1 MAASK
6 ITKTNLNIGAI
17 SETLKCSQSDM
28 TQISSRNTF
37 DLGRLC
43 THSNINKW
51 AKYKPIHHS
60 GLQILS
66 ESARTDRQGD
76 GEYYGVKIR
85 MDSGDMASLHNVTFA
100 YNKPKGGASSPY
112 RLSDFINE
120 AGTAG
125 YNHLA
130 QPSVYGSVS
139 WQPKDKQLYLDG
151 GASSDDIQ
159 VTFGTNID
167 DSLSIDFASLLNLKD
182 DDGNDGN
189 VTSLYPI
196 VMVDDYAIALKV
208 KNGFGGYDALPLSY
222 VGLRVAGFHRDLP
235 TSSSG
240 GTSSSESGSGSL
252 PSDFPTITPN
262 GTKAVTMSVGLIK
275 QIVNTNLGYN
285 LNNWTKVDGVMLS
298 GFAVGVPSLNDDGL
312 CGMAVTL
319 VAKNYNKALSVSVT
333 ANDTYFTV
341 TCDIKYKD
349 DVPVRDF
356 IVSDN
361 KQYTISVDMR
371 QGDNNIT
378 HSKVVTAFVTSSS
391 VTILSEFYFSDF
403 GIAGSVTGSYTL
415 NISVIGTYSGVD
427 EQVGTG
433 YYSHHK

>member
-6 ITKTNLNIGAI
+6 ITKSNLNIGGI

-43 THSNINKW
+43 THANINKW

-130 QPSVYGSVS
+130 KPSVYGSVS

-151 GASSDDIQ
+151 GESSDDIQ
-159 VTFGTNID
+159 VTFGTNTD
-167 DSLSIDFASLLNLKD
+167 DSLSIDFASLLDASGSIKLS
-182 DDGNDGN
+182 
-189 VTSLYPI
+189 SLYPI

-208 KNGFGGYDALPLSY
+208 KNDLGGYAAMPLGSG
-222 VGLRVAGFHRDLP
+222 GLRVAGFHRDRP
-235 TSSSG
+235 TSGSG
-240 GTSSSESGSGSL
+240 GTSSSESGSDSL
-252 PSDFPTITPN
+252 PSEFPTNTSN
-262 GTKAVTMSVGLIK
+262 GKKAVTMSVGLIK

-285 LNNWTKVDGVMLS
+285 LNNWTKVGGVMLS
-298 GFAVGVPSLNDDGL
+298 GYSIGVPSLNDDGL

-319 VAKNYNKALSVSVT
+319 VAKNYNKALKVAV
-333 ANDTYFTV
+333 AAKDTYFTV
-341 TCDIKYKD
+341 TCEIKYKD
-349 DVPVRDF
+349 VPVSDF

-361 KQYTISVDMR
+361 KQYTISVDMTYGGGGMTTYS
-371 QGDNNIT
+371 Q
-378 HSKVVTAFVTSSS
+378 VATAFVTSSS
-391 VTILSEFYFSDF
+391 FTILSEFHFSSF
-403 GIAGSVTGSYTL
+403 GIQGSVTGAYTL
-415 NISVIGTYSGVD
+415 NISVFGTYSDVS

-433 YYSHHK
+433 HFSAS

>member
-28 TQISSRNTF
+28 SQISSRNTF

-43 THSNINKW
+43 THTNINKW

-85 MDSGDMASLHNVTFA
+85 MDSMGMSSLHNVTFA
-100 YNKPKGGASSPY
+100 YNRPKGGASSPY

-130 QPSVYGSVS
+130 KPSVYGSVS
-139 WQPKDKQLYLDG
+139 WQPQYKQLYLDG

-159 VTFGTNID
+159 VTFGTNTD
-167 DSLSIDFASLLNLKD
+167 DTLSIDFASLLDASGSIKLS
-182 DDGNDGN
+182 
-189 VTSLYPI
+189 SLYPI

-208 KNGFGGYDALPLSY
+208 KNDLGGYAAMPLGSG
-222 VGLRVAGFHRDLP
+222 GLRVAGFHRDRP
-235 TSSSG
+235 TSGSG

-252 PSDFPTITPN
+252 PSEFPTNTSN
-262 GTKAVTMSVGLIK
+262 GKKAVTMSVGLIK
-275 QIVNTNLGYN
+275 EIVNTNLGYN
-285 LNNWTKVDGVMLS
+285 LNNWTMVDGVVLRDFS
-298 GFAVGVPSLNDDGL
+298 VGVPSLNDDGL

-319 VAKNYNKALSVSVT
+319 VAKNYNKALKVEVKLASDKGFSVQC
-333 ANDTYFTV
+333 F
-341 TCDIKYKD
+341 IKYT
-349 DVPVRDF
+349 DVSIGDF
-356 IVSDN
+356 ILSDDN
-361 KQYTISVDMR
+361 KYTISVTMTYGGVDMPTYS
-371 QGDNNIT
+371 QEAIAQVA
-378 HSKVVTAFVTSSS
+378 SSFFLTSPFDFSS
-391 VTILSEFYFSDF
+391 FDI
-403 GIAGSVTGSYTL
+403 IGSVTGAYTL
-415 NISVIGTYSGVD
+415 NISVFGIYSGVK

-433 YYSHHK
+433 HYSHS

>member
-6 ITKTNLNIGAI
+6 ITKSNLNIGAI

-28 TQISSRNTF
+28 SQISSRNTF

-43 THSNINKW
+43 THANINKW

-85 MDSGDMASLHNVTFA
+85 MDSMGMSSLHNVTFA
-100 YNKPKGGASSPY
+100 YNRPKGGASSPY

-130 QPSVYGSVS
+130 KPSVYGSVA
-139 WQPKDKQLYLDG
+139 WQPQDKQLYLDG

-159 VTFGTNID
+159 VTFGTNTD
-167 DSLSIDFASLLNLKD
+167 DTLSIDFASLLDASGSIKLS
-182 DDGNDGN
+182 
-189 VTSLYPI
+189 SLYPI

-208 KNGFGGYDALPLSY
+208 KNDLGGYAAMPLGSG
-222 VGLRVAGFHRDLP
+222 GLRVAGFHRDLP
-235 TSSSG
+235 TSGSG

-252 PSDFPTITPN
+252 PSEFPTNTSN
-262 GTKAVTMSVGLIK
+262 GKKAVTMSVGLIK
-275 QIVNTNLGYN
+275 EIVNTNLGYN
-285 LNNWTKVDGVMLS
+285 LNKWTYIKDVMLS
-298 GFAVGVPSLNDDGL
+298 DFSVGVPSLNDDGL

-319 VAKNYNKALSVSVT
+319 VAKNYNKALKVEVKLASDKGFSVQC
-333 ANDTYFTV
+333 F
-341 TCDIKYKD
+341 IKYT
-349 DVPVRDF
+349 DVPISDF
-356 IVSDN
+356 VLSDDN
-361 KQYTISVDMR
+361 KYTISVTMR
-371 QGDNNIT
+371 QGDNETTYSQEAIAQVA
-378 HSKVVTAFVTSSS
+378 SSFFLTSPFDFSS
-391 VTILSEFYFSDF
+391 FDI
-403 GIAGSVTGSYTL
+403 IGSVTGAYTL
-415 NISVIGTYSGVD
+415 NISVIGTYSGVS

-433 YYSHHK
+433 HYSHS

>member
-28 TQISSRNTF
+28 SQISSRNTF

-76 GEYYGVKIR
+76 GEYYGVMIR
-85 MDSGDMASLHNVTFA
+85 MNSGGMASLHNVTFA
-100 YNKPKGGASSPY
+100 YNRPKGGASSPY

-120 AGTAG
+120 NGTAG

-130 QPSVYGSVS
+130 MPSVYGSVS

-151 GASSDDIQ
+151 GESSDDIQ

-167 DSLSIDFASLLNLKD
+167 DSLSIDFASLLDASGSIKLS
-182 DDGNDGN
+182 
-189 VTSLYPI
+189 SLYPI

-208 KNGFGGYDALPLSY
+208 KNDLGGYAALPLGSG
-222 VGLRVAGFHRDLP
+222 GLRVAGFHRDRP
-235 TSSSG
+235 TSGSG

-252 PSDFPTITPN
+252 PSEFPTNTSN
-262 GTKAVTMSVGLIK
+262 GKKAVTMSVGLIK
-275 QIVNTNLGYN
+275 EIVNTNLGYN
-285 LNNWTKVDGVMLS
+285 LNQWTYVKDVMLS
-298 GFAVGVPSLNDDGL
+298 GFSVGVPSLNDDGL

-319 VAKNYNKALSVSVT
+319 VAKNYNKALKAVVELASDTGFSVS
-333 ANDTYFTV
+333 
-341 TCDIKYKD
+341 CSIKYT
-349 DVPVRDF
+349 DVSISDF
-356 IVSDN
+356 VLSDN
-361 KQYTISVDMR
+361 NEYTISVTMR
-371 QGDNNIT
+371 QGDNDST
-378 HSKVVTAFVTSSS
+378 YSQVATAQVASSFFL
-391 VTILSEFYFSDF
+391 IKEFNFSSF
-403 GIAGSVTGSYTL
+403 GIMGSVTGAYTL
-415 NISVIGTYSGVD
+415 NISVFGTYSGVK

-433 YYSHHK
+433 HFSAS

>member
-6 ITKTNLNIGAI
+6 ITKSNLNIGAI

-43 THSNINKW
+43 THTNINRW

-85 MDSGDMASLHNVTFA
+85 MDSMAMSSLHNVTFA
-100 YNKPKGGASSPY
+100 YNRPKGGASSPY

-130 QPSVYGSVS
+130 KPSVYGSVS
-139 WQPKDKQLYLDG
+139 WQPQDKQLYLDG

-167 DSLSIDFASLLNLKD
+167 DSLSIDFASLLNLEDGKD
-182 DDGNDGN
+182 

-208 KNGFGGYDALPLSY
+208 KNDLGGYAAMPLGSG
-222 VGLRVAGFHRDLP
+222 GLRVAGFHRDRP
-235 TSSSG
+235 TSGSG

-252 PSDFPTITPN
+252 PSEFPTNTSN
-262 GTKAVTMSVGLIK
+262 GKKAVTMSVGLIK
-275 QIVNTNLGYN
+275 EIVNTNLGYN
-285 LNNWTKVDGVMLS
+285 LNKWTYVKDVMLS
-298 GFAVGVPSLNDDGL
+298 GFSIGVPSLNDDGL

-319 VAKNYNKALSVSVT
+319 VAKNYNKALKAVVELASDTGFSVS
-333 ANDTYFTV
+333 
-341 TCDIKYKD
+341 CSIKYT
-349 DVPVRDF
+349 DVSISDF
-356 IVSDN
+356 VLSDN
-361 KQYTISVDMR
+361 NEYTISVTMT
-371 QGDNNIT
+371 QGDNNST
-378 HSKVVTAFVTSSS
+378 YSQVATAQVASSFFL
-391 VTILSEFYFSDF
+391 IKEFNFRSF
-403 GIAGSVTGSYTL
+403 GIMGSVTGSYTL
-415 NISVIGTYSGVD
+415 NISVFGTYSGVE

-433 YYSHHK
+433 HFSAS

>member
-6 ITKTNLNIGAI
+6 ITKSNLNIGAI

-28 TQISSRNTF
+28 AQISSRNTF

-85 MDSGDMASLHNVTFA
+85 MDSMGMSSLHNVTFA
-100 YNKPKGGASSPY
+100 YNRPKGGASSPY

-130 QPSVYGSVS
+130 KPSVYGSVA
-139 WQPKDKQLYLDG
+139 WQPQDKQLYLDG
-151 GASSDDIQ
+151 GESSDDIQ
-159 VTFGTNID
+159 VTFGTNTD
-167 DSLSIDFASLLNLKD
+167 DTLSIDFASLLDASGSIKLS
-182 DDGNDGN
+182 
-189 VTSLYPI
+189 SLYPI
-196 VMVDDYAIALKV
+196 VMVDDYAIALKA
-208 KNGFGGYDALPLSY
+208 KNDLGGYAALPLGRG
-222 VGLRVAGFHRDLP
+222 GLRVAGFHRDRP
-235 TSSSG
+235 TSGSG

-252 PSDFPTITPN
+252 PSDFPTNTSN
-262 GTKAVTMSVGLIK
+262 GKKAVKMSVGLIK
-275 QIVNTNLGYN
+275 EIVNTNLGYN
-285 LNNWTKVDGVMLS
+285 LNKWTYVKDVMLS

-319 VAKNYNKALSVSVT
+319 VAKNYNKALKAVVELASDTGFSVS
-333 ANDTYFTV
+333 
-341 TCDIKYKD
+341 CSIKYT
-349 DVPVRDF
+349 DVSISDF
-356 IVSDN
+356 VLSDDN
-361 KQYTISVDMR
+361 KYTISVTMT
-371 QGDNNIT
+371 QGDNNST
-378 HSKVVTAFVTSSS
+378 YSQVATAQVASSFFLIS
-391 VTILSEFYFSDF
+391 QFYFRDF
-403 GIAGSVTGSYTL
+403 GIFGSVTGAYTL
-415 NISVIGTYSGVD
+415 NISVIGTYSGVS

-433 YYSHHK
+433 HFSAS

>member
-6 ITKTNLNIGAI
+6 ITKSNLNIGAI

-85 MDSGDMASLHNVTFA
+85 MDSMGMSSLHNVTFA
-100 YNKPKGGASSPY
+100 YNRPKGGASSPY

-130 QPSVYGSVS
+130 KPSVYGSVS
-139 WQPKDKQLYLDG
+139 WQPQYKQLYLDG

-159 VTFGTNID
+159 VTFGTNVG
-167 DSLSIDFASLLNLKD
+167 DSLSIDFASLLDASGSIKLS
-182 DDGNDGN
+182 
-189 VTSLYPI
+189 SLYPI

-208 KNGFGGYDALPLSY
+208 KNDLGGYAAMPLGSG
-222 VGLRVAGFHRDLP
+222 GLRVAGFHRDRP
-235 TSSSG
+235 TSGSG

-252 PSDFPTITPN
+252 PSEFPTNTSN
-262 GTKAVTMSVGLIK
+262 GKKAVTMSVGLIK
-275 QIVNTNLGYN
+275 EIVNTNLGYN
-285 LNNWTKVDGVMLS
+285 LNKWTYIKDVMLS
-298 GFAVGVPSLNDDGL
+298 GFSIGVPSLNDDGL

-319 VAKNYNKALSVSVT
+319 VAKNYNKALKAAVGLASDKGFSVSCT
-333 ANDTYFTV
+333 
-341 TCDIKYKD
+341 IKYT
-349 DVPVRDF
+349 DVPISDF
-356 IVSDN
+356 VLSDDN
-361 KQYTISVDMR
+361 KYTISVTMR
-371 QGDNNIT
+371 QGDNET
-378 HSKVVTAFVTSSS
+378 TYSQVATAQVTSSS
-391 VTILSEFYFSDF
+391 FFLIREFNFSSF
-403 GIAGSVTGSYTL
+403 GIQGSVTGSYTL
-415 NISVIGTYSGVD
+415 NISVIGTYSGVS

-433 YYSHHK
+433 HYSHS

>member
-1 MAASK
+1 MAASN
-6 ITKTNLNIGAI
+6 ITKSNLNIGAI

-43 THSNINKW
+43 THTNINKW

-85 MDSGDMASLHNVTFA
+85 MDSMAMSSLHNVTFA
-100 YNKPKGGASSPY
+100 YNRPKGGASSPY

-130 QPSVYGSVS
+130 KPSVYGSVS

-159 VTFGTNID
+159 VTFGTNTD
-167 DSLSIDFASLLNLKD
+167 DSLSIDFASILDASGSIKLS
-182 DDGNDGN
+182 
-189 VTSLYPI
+189 SLYPI

-208 KNGFGGYDALPLSY
+208 KNDLGGYAALPLGSG
-222 VGLRVAGFHRDLP
+222 GLRVAGFHRDRP
-235 TSSSG
+235 TSGSG

-252 PSDFPTITPN
+252 PSEFPTNTSN
-262 GTKAVTMSVGLIK
+262 GKKAVTMSVGLIK
-275 QIVNTNLGYN
+275 EIANTNLGYN
-285 LNNWTKVDGVMLS
+285 LNKWTYVKDVMLS

-319 VAKNYNKALSVSVT
+319 VAKNYNKALNVAVT
-333 ANDTYFTV
+333 ANDTRFTV
-341 TCDIKYKD
+341 TCSIKYKD
-349 DVPVRDF
+349 DVPVSDF
-356 IVSDN
+356 VVSDN
-361 KQYTISVDMR
+361 KQYTISVVMTD
-371 QGDNNIT
+371 GSNNST
-378 HSKVVTAFVTSSS
+378 YSQVATAFVTSSS
-391 VTILSEFYFSDF
+391 FTILSEFKFESF
-403 GIAGSVTGSYTL
+403 GIMGSVTGSYTL
-415 NISVIGTYSGVD
+415 NISVFGTYSGVT

-433 YYSHHK
+433 HFSAS

>member
-28 TQISSRNTF
+28 SQISSRNTF

-43 THSNINKW
+43 THTNINKW

-100 YNKPKGGASSPY
+100 YNRPKGGASSPY

-130 QPSVYGSVS
+130 KPSVYGSVA
-139 WQPKDKQLYLDG
+139 WQPQDKQLYLDG
-151 GASSDDIQ
+151 GESSDDIQ
-159 VTFGTNID
+159 VTFGTNTD
-167 DSLSIDFASLLNLKD
+167 DTLSIDFASLLDASGSIKLS
-182 DDGNDGN
+182 
-189 VTSLYPI
+189 SLYPI

-208 KNGFGGYDALPLSY
+208 KNDLGGYAAMPLGSG
-222 VGLRVAGFHRDLP
+222 GLRVAGFHRDRP
-235 TSSSG
+235 TSESG

-252 PSDFPTITPN
+252 PSDFPTNTSA

-275 QIVNTNLGYN
+275 EIVNTNLGYN
-285 LNNWTKVDGVMLS
+285 LNNWTKVGGVMLS
-298 GFAVGVPSLNDDGL
+298 GFSIGVPSLNDDGL

-319 VAKNYNKALSVSVT
+319 VAKNYNKALKAVVELASDTGFSVS
-333 ANDTYFTV
+333 
-341 TCDIKYKD
+341 CSIKYT
-349 DVPVRDF
+349 DVSISDF
-356 IVSDN
+356 VLSDDN
-361 KQYTISVDMR
+361 KYTISVTMR
-371 QGDNNIT
+371 QGGNDST
-378 HSKVVTAFVTSSS
+378 YSQVATAQVASSFFL
-391 VTILSEFYFSDF
+391 IKEFNFSSF
-403 GIAGSVTGSYTL
+403 GIQGSVTGSYTL
-415 NISVIGTYSGVD
+415 NISVFGTYSGVK

-433 YYSHHK
+433 HFSAS

>member
-43 THSNINKW
+43 THTNINKW

-85 MDSGDMASLHNVTFA
+85 MDSMGMSSLHNVTFA
-100 YNKPKGGASSPY
+100 YNRPKGGASSPY

-120 AGTAG
+120 NGTAG

-130 QPSVYGSVS
+130 KPSVYGSVA
-139 WQPKDKQLYLDG
+139 WQPQDKQLYLDG

-159 VTFGTNID
+159 VTFGTNS
-167 DSLSIDFASLLNLKD
+167 DSLSIDFASLLDASGSIK
-182 DDGNDGN
+182 
-189 VTSLYPI
+189 VSSLYPI

-208 KNGFGGYDALPLSY
+208 KNDLGGYAALPLGNG
-222 VGLRVAGFHRDLP
+222 GLRVAGFHRDRP
-235 TSSSG
+235 TSGSG
-240 GTSSSESGSGSL
+240 GTSSSESGSGSM
-252 PSDFPTITPN
+252 PSEFPTNTSN
-262 GTKAVTMSVGLIK
+262 GKKAVTMSVGLIK
-275 QIVNTNLGYN
+275 EIVNTNLGYN
-285 LNNWTKVDGVMLS
+285 LNKWTYVKDVMLS
-298 GFAVGVPSLNDDGL
+298 GFSIGVPSLNDDGL

-319 VAKNYNKALSVSVT
+319 VAKNYNKALKVAV
-333 ANDTYFTV
+333 AAKDTYFTV
-341 TCDIKYKD
+341 TCEIKYKD
-349 DVPVRDF
+349 VPVSDF

-361 KQYTISVDMR
+361 KQYTISVDMTYGGGGMTTYS
-371 QGDNNIT
+371 Q
-378 HSKVVTAFVTSSS
+378 VATAFVTSSS
-391 VTILSEFYFSDF
+391 FTILSEFHFSSF
-403 GIAGSVTGSYTL
+403 GIQGSVTGAYTL
-415 NISVIGTYSGVD
+415 NISVFGTYSGVE

-433 YYSHHK
+433 HYSAS

>member
-28 TQISSRNTF
+28 SQISSRSTF

-43 THSNINKW
+43 THANINKW
-51 AKYKPIHHS
+51 ARYKPIHHS
-60 GLQILS
+60 GLRILS

-100 YNKPKGGASSPY
+100 YNRPKGGASSPY

-120 AGTAG
+120 NGTAG

-130 QPSVYGSVS
+130 KPSVYGSVS

-167 DSLSIDFASLLNLKD
+167 DSLSIDFASLLDASGSIK
-182 DDGNDGN
+182 
-189 VTSLYPI
+189 VSSLYPI

-208 KNGFGGYDALPLSY
+208 KNNFGGYAALPLGSG
-222 VGLRVAGFHRDLP
+222 GLRVAGFHRDLP

-252 PSDFPTITPN
+252 PSDFPTDTSA
-262 GTKAVTMSVGLIK
+262 GKKAVTMSVGLIK
-275 QIVNTNLGYN
+275 EIVNTNLGYN
-285 LNNWTKVDGVMLS
+285 LNKWTKVGGVMLS
-298 GFAVGVPSLNDDGL
+298 GYSIGVPSLNDDGL

-319 VAKNYNKALSVSVT
+319 VTKNYNKALKVAVELAS
-333 ANDTYFTV
+333 DKDFRV
-341 TCDIKYKD
+341 TCSIKYSD
-349 DVPVRDF
+349 DVSINDF
-356 IVSDN
+356 VLSDDN
-361 KQYTISVDMR
+361 KYTISVTMR
-371 QGDNNIT
+371 QGGVDMPTYSREAI
-378 HSKVVTAFVTSSS
+378 AQVTSSS
-391 VTILSEFYFSDF
+391 LFLISQFNFKDF
-403 GIAGSVTGSYTL
+403 GILGSVTGSYTL
-415 NISVIGTYSGVD
+415 NISVFGTYSGVS

-433 YYSHHK
+433 HYSHS

>member
-28 TQISSRNTF
+28 SQISSRNTF

-43 THSNINKW
+43 THTNINKW

-60 GLQILS
+60 GLKILS

-85 MDSGDMASLHNVTFA
+85 TDSMSSLHNVTFA
-100 YNKPKGGASSPY
+100 YNRPKGGASSPY

-120 AGTAG
+120 NGTAG

-130 QPSVYGSVS
+130 KPSVYGSVS

-159 VTFGTNID
+159 VTFGTNTD
-167 DSLSIDFASLLNLKD
+167 DSLSIDFASLLDASGSIKIS
-182 DDGNDGN
+182 
-189 VTSLYPI
+189 SLYPI
-196 VMVDDYAIALKV
+196 VMVDDYAIALKA
-208 KNGFGGYDALPLSY
+208 KNDLGGYAALPLGSG
-222 VGLRVAGFHRDLP
+222 GLRVAGFHRDRP
-235 TSSSG
+235 TSGSG

-252 PSDFPTITPN
+252 PSEFPTNTSN
-262 GTKAVTMSVGLIK
+262 GKKAVTMSVGLIK
-275 QIVNTNLGYN
+275 EIVNTNLGYN
-285 LNNWTKVDGVMLS
+285 LNKWTYVKDVMLS

-319 VAKNYNKALSVSVT
+319 VAKNYNKALKVAVVLASDKGFSVS
-333 ANDTYFTV
+333 
-341 TCDIKYKD
+341 CSIKYD
-349 DVPVRDF
+349 GDVSISDF
-356 IVSDN
+356 VVSDN
-361 KQYTISVDMR
+361 NEYTISVTMR
-371 QGDNNIT
+371 QGDNNIE
-378 HSKVVTAFVTSSS
+378 HSKVATAQVASSFFLIS
-391 VTILSEFYFSDF
+391 QFEFRDF
-403 GIAGSVTGSYTL
+403 GIQGSVTGSYSL
-415 NISVIGTYSGVD
+415 NVSVFGTYSDVS

-433 YYSHHK
+433 HYSHS

>member
-6 ITKTNLNIGAI
+6 ITKSNLNIGAI

-28 TQISSRNTF
+28 SQISSRNTF

-85 MDSGDMASLHNVTFA
+85 MDSMDMGSLHNVTFA
-100 YNKPKGGASSPY
+100 YNRPKGGASSPY

-130 QPSVYGSVS
+130 KPSVYGSVA
-139 WQPKDKQLYLDG
+139 WQPQDKQLYLDG
-151 GASSDDIQ
+151 DASSDDIQ
-159 VTFGTNID
+159 VTFGTNVG

-182 DDGNDGN
+182 GDG
-189 VTSLYPI
+189 VKSLYPI
-196 VMVDDYAIALKV
+196 VMVGKYAIALKV
-208 KNGFGGYDALPLSY
+208 KNDLGGYAALPLGSG
-222 VGLRVAGFHRDLP
+222 GLRVAGFHRDLP
-235 TSSSG
+235 TSGSG

-252 PSDFPTITPN
+252 PSEFPTNTSN
-262 GTKAVTMSVGLIK
+262 GKKAVTMSVGLIK
-275 QIVNTNLGYN
+275 EIVNTNLGYN
-285 LNNWTKVDGVMLS
+285 LNKWTYIKDVMLS
-298 GFAVGVPSLNDDGL
+298 GFSIGVPSLNDDGL

-319 VAKNYNKALSVSVT
+319 VAKNYNKALKVEVKLASDKGFSVS
-333 ANDTYFTV
+333 
-341 TCDIKYKD
+341 CSIKYT
-349 DVPVRDF
+349 DVPISDF
-356 IVSDN
+356 VLSDDN
-361 KQYTISVDMR
+361 KYTISVTMR
-371 QGDNNIT
+371 QGDNET
-378 HSKVVTAFVTSSS
+378 TYSQVATAQVTSSS
-391 VTILSEFYFSDF
+391 FFLIREFNFSSF
-403 GIAGSVTGSYTL
+403 GIQGSVTGSYTL
-415 NISVIGTYSGVD
+415 NISVIGTYSGVS

-433 YYSHHK
+433 HYSHS

>member
-43 THSNINKW
+43 THANINKW

-85 MDSGDMASLHNVTFA
+85 MDSDMSSLHNVTFA
-100 YNKPKGGASSPY
+100 YNRPKGGASSPY

-120 AGTAG
+120 NGTAG

-130 QPSVYGSVS
+130 KPSVYGSVS

-159 VTFGTNID
+159 VTFGTNVD
-167 DSLSIDFASLLNLKD
+167 DSLSIDFASLLDASGSTKL
-182 DDGNDGN
+182 G
-189 VTSLYPI
+189 SLYPI

-208 KNGFGGYDALPLSY
+208 KNDLGGYAALPLGSG
-222 VGLRVAGFHRDLP
+222 GLRVAGFHRDRP
-235 TSSSG
+235 TSGSG

-252 PSDFPTITPN
+252 PSEFPTNTSN
-262 GTKAVTMSVGLIK
+262 GKKAVTMSVGLIK
-275 QIVNTNLGYN
+275 DIVNTNLGYN
-285 LNNWTKVDGVMLS
+285 LNNWTKVGGVMLS
-298 GFAVGVPSLNDDGL
+298 GFSIGVPSLNDDGL

-319 VAKNYNKALSVSVT
+319 VAKNYNKALKAVVELASDKGFSVRCS
-333 ANDTYFTV
+333 
-341 TCDIKYKD
+341 IKYTDVSISDFVLSD
-349 DVPVRDF
+349 D
-356 IVSDN
+356 
-361 KQYTISVDMR
+361 KKYTISVTMTH
-371 QGDNNIT
+371 GDNNT
-378 HSKVVTAFVTSSS
+378 AYSKLATAQVAPSFFL
-391 VTILSEFYFSDF
+391 ISEFKFSEF
-403 GIAGSVTGSYTL
+403 GIIGSVTGAYTL
-415 NISVIGTYSGVD
+415 NISVFGTYSGVS

-433 YYSHHK
+433 YFSAS

>member
-6 ITKTNLNIGAI
+6 ITKANLNIGAI

-28 TQISSRNTF
+28 AQISSRNTF

-43 THSNINKW
+43 THANINKW
-51 AKYKPIHHS
+51 SKYKPIHHS

-76 GEYYGVKIR
+76 GEYYGVMIR
-85 MDSGDMASLHNVTFA
+85 MNSGAMSSLHNVTFA
-100 YNKPKGGASSPY
+100 YNRPKGGASSPY

-130 QPSVYGSVS
+130 KPSVYGSVS
-139 WQPKDKQLYLDG
+139 WQPQDKQLYLDG

-167 DSLSIDFASLLNLKD
+167 DSLSIDFASLLDASGSIK
-182 DDGNDGN
+182 
-189 VTSLYPI
+189 VSSLYPI

-208 KNGFGGYDALPLSY
+208 KNDLGGYAALPLGNG
-222 VGLRVAGFHRDLP
+222 GLRVAGFHRDRP
-235 TSSSG
+235 TSGSG

-252 PSDFPTITPN
+252 PSDFPTNTPE
-262 GTKAVTMSVGLIK
+262 GKKAVTMSVGLVK
-275 QIVNTNLGYN
+275 EIVNTNLGYN
-285 LNNWTKVDGVMLS
+285 LNNWTKVGGVVLRD
-298 GFAVGVPSLNDDGL
+298 FAVGVPSLNDDGL

-319 VAKNYNKALSVSVT
+319 VAKNYNKALKVAVKLASDTGFSVQCSIKYDDVSVS
-333 ANDTYFTV
+333 
-341 TCDIKYKD
+341 
-349 DVPVRDF
+349 DF
-356 IVSDN
+356 VVSDDN
-361 KQYTISVDMR
+361 KYTISVTMR
-371 QGDNNIT
+371 QGDNNIE
-378 HSKVVTAFVTSSS
+378 HSKVATAQVASSFFLIS
-391 VTILSEFYFSDF
+391 QFEFRDF
-403 GIAGSVTGSYTL
+403 DIMGSVTGAYTL
-415 NISVIGTYSGVD
+415 NISVTGTYSGVS

-433 YYSHHK
+433 YYSNHK

>member
-6 ITKTNLNIGAI
+6 ITKSNLNIGAI

-28 TQISSRNTF
+28 SQISSRNTF

-85 MDSGDMASLHNVTFA
+85 MDSGDMSSLHNVTFA

-130 QPSVYGSVS
+130 KPSVYGSVS

-159 VTFGTNID
+159 VTFWTNID
-167 DSLSIDFASLLNLKD
+167 DSLSIDFASLLDASGSIKLS
-182 DDGNDGN
+182 
-189 VTSLYPI
+189 SLYPI

-208 KNGFGGYDALPLSY
+208 KNDLGGYAALPLGSG
-222 VGLRVAGFHRDLP
+222 GLRVAGFHRDRP
-235 TSSSG
+235 TSGSG

-252 PSDFPTITPN
+252 PPRFPTNTTE
-262 GTKAVTMSVGLIK
+262 GKKAVTMSVGLVK
-275 QIVNTNLGYN
+275 EIVNTNLGYN
-285 LNNWTKVDGVMLS
+285 LNNWTKVGGVVLRD
-298 GFAVGVPSLNDDGL
+298 FAVGVPSLNDDGL

-319 VAKNYNKALSVSVT
+319 VAKNYNKALKVEVKLASDKGFSVQC
-333 ANDTYFTV
+333 F
-341 TCDIKYKD
+341 IKYT
-349 DVPVRDF
+349 DVSISDF
-356 IVSDN
+356 ILSDGN
-361 KQYTISVDMR
+361 KYTISVTMTYGGVDMPTYS
-371 QGDNNIT
+371 QEAIAQVA
-378 HSKVVTAFVTSSS
+378 SSFFLTSPFDFSS
-391 VTILSEFYFSDF
+391 FDI
-403 GIAGSVTGSYTL
+403 IGSVTGAYTL
-415 NISVIGTYSGVD
+415 NISVFGIYSGVK

-433 YYSHHK
+433 HYSHS

>member
-28 TQISSRNTF
+28 SQISSRNTF

-43 THSNINKW
+43 THTNINKW

-85 MDSGDMASLHNVTFA
+85 MDSMGMSSLHNVTFA
-100 YNKPKGGASSPY
+100 YNRPKGGASSPY

-130 QPSVYGSVS
+130 KPSVYGSVA
-139 WQPKDKQLYLDG
+139 WQPQDKQLYLDG
-151 GASSDDIQ
+151 GESSDDIQ
-159 VTFGTNID
+159 VTFGTNTD
-167 DSLSIDFASLLNLKD
+167 DTLSIDFASLLDASGSIKLS
-182 DDGNDGN
+182 
-189 VTSLYPI
+189 SLYPI

-208 KNGFGGYDALPLSY
+208 KNDLGGYAAMPLGSG
-222 VGLRVAGFHRDLP
+222 GLRVAGFHRDLP
-235 TSSSG
+235 TSGSG

-252 PSDFPTITPN
+252 PSDFPTNTSN
-262 GTKAVTMSVGLIK
+262 GKKAVTMSVGLIK
-275 QIVNTNLGYN
+275 EIVNTNLGYN
-285 LNNWTKVDGVMLS
+285 LNKWTYIKDVMLS
-298 GFAVGVPSLNDDGL
+298 GFSIGVPSLNDDGL

-319 VAKNYNKALSVSVT
+319 VAKNYNKALKAVVELASDTGFSVS
-333 ANDTYFTV
+333 
-341 TCDIKYKD
+341 CSIKYT
-349 DVPVRDF
+349 DVPISDF
-356 IVSDN
+356 VLSDDN
-361 KQYTISVDMR
+361 KYTISVTMR
-371 QGDNNIT
+371 QGDNET
-378 HSKVVTAFVTSSS
+378 TYSQVATAQVTSSS
-391 VTILSEFYFSDF
+391 FFLIREFNFSSF
-403 GIAGSVTGSYTL
+403 GIQGSVTGSYTL
-415 NISVIGTYSGVD
+415 NISVIGTYSGVS

-433 YYSHHK
+433 HFSAS

>member
-28 TQISSRNTF
+28 SQISSRNTF

-100 YNKPKGGASSPY
+100 YNRPKGGASSPY

-120 AGTAG
+120 NGTAG

-130 QPSVYGSVS
+130 KPSVYGSVS

-151 GASSDDIQ
+151 GESSDDIQ

-167 DSLSIDFASLLNLKD
+167 DSLSIDFASLLDASGSIKV
-182 DDGNDGN
+182 G
-189 VTSLYPI
+189 SLYPI
-196 VMVDDYAIALKV
+196 VMVDGYAIALKV
-208 KNGFGGYDALPLSY
+208 KNDFGGYAALPLGSG
-222 VGLRVAGFHRDLP
+222 GLRVAGFHRDRP
-235 TSSSG
+235 TSGSG

-252 PSDFPTITPN
+252 PSEFPTNTSN
-262 GTKAVTMSVGLIK
+262 GKKAVTMSVGLIK
-275 QIVNTNLGYN
+275 EIVNTNLGYN
-285 LNNWTKVDGVMLS
+285 LNKWTYVKDVMLS

-319 VAKNYNKALSVSVT
+319 VAKNYNKALKAVVKLASDKSFSVEC
-333 ANDTYFTV
+333 F
-341 TCDIKYKD
+341 IKYT
-349 DVPVRDF
+349 DVSISDF
-356 IVSDN
+356 VLSDDN
-361 KQYTISVDMR
+361 KYTISVTMR
-371 QGDNNIT
+371 QGDNEST
-378 HSKVVTAFVTSSS
+378 YSQVATAQVASSFFL
-391 VTILSEFYFSDF
+391 IKEFNFSSF
-403 GIAGSVTGSYTL
+403 GIMGSVTGAYTL
-415 NISVIGTYSGVD
+415 NISVIGTYSRVT

-433 YYSHHK
+433 YYSAS

>member
-43 THSNINKW
+43 THTNINKW

-85 MDSGDMASLHNVTFA
+85 MDSMDMGSLHNVTFA
-100 YNKPKGGASSPY
+100 YNRPKGGASSPY

-130 QPSVYGSVS
+130 KPSVYGSVA
-139 WQPKDKQLYLDG
+139 WQPQDKQLYLDG
-151 GASSDDIQ
+151 DASSDDIQ
-159 VTFGTNID
+159 VTFGTNVG

-182 DDGNDGN
+182 GDG
-189 VTSLYPI
+189 VKSLYPI
-196 VMVDDYAIALKV
+196 VMVGKYAIALKV
-208 KNGFGGYDALPLSY
+208 KNDLGGYAALPLGSG
-222 VGLRVAGFHRDLP
+222 GLRVAGFHRDLP
-235 TSSSG
+235 TSGSG

-252 PSDFPTITPN
+252 PSDFPTITSN
-262 GTKAVTMSVGLIK
+262 GKKAVTMSVGLIK
-275 QIVNTNLGYN
+275 EIVNTNLGYN
-285 LNNWTKVDGVMLS
+285 LNNWTMVDGVVLRDFS
-298 GFAVGVPSLNDDGL
+298 VGVPSLNDDGL

-319 VAKNYNKALSVSVT
+319 VAKNYNKALKAVVELASDTGFSVRC
-333 ANDTYFTV
+333 Y
-341 TCDIKYKD
+341 IKYTDVSISDFVLSD
-349 DVPVRDF
+349 D
-356 IVSDN
+356 
-361 KQYTISVDMR
+361 KKYTISVTMR
-371 QGDNNIT
+371 QGDNNIE
-378 HSKVVTAFVTSSS
+378 HSKVATAQVASSFFLIS
-391 VTILSEFYFSDF
+391 QFNFRDF
-403 GIAGSVTGSYTL
+403 DIMGSVTGAYTL
-415 NISVIGTYSGVD
+415 NISVTGTYSGVS

-433 YYSHHK
+433 HFSAS

>member
-6 ITKTNLNIGAI
+6 ITKSNLNIGAI

-43 THSNINKW
+43 THTNINKW

-66 ESARTDRQGD
+66 EGARTDRQGD

-85 MDSGDMASLHNVTFA
+85 MDSDMSSLHNVTFA
-100 YNKPKGGASSPY
+100 YNRPKGGASSPY

-120 AGTAG
+120 NGTAG

-130 QPSVYGSVS
+130 LPSVYGSVS

-151 GASSDDIQ
+151 GESSDDIQ
-159 VTFGTNID
+159 VTFGTNTD
-167 DSLSIDFASLLNLKD
+167 DTLSIDFASLLDASGSIKLS
-182 DDGNDGN
+182 
-189 VTSLYPI
+189 SLYPI

-208 KNGFGGYDALPLSY
+208 KNDLGGYAALPLGSG
-222 VGLRVAGFHRDLP
+222 GLRVAGFHRDRP
-235 TSSSG
+235 TSGSG
-240 GTSSSESGSGSL
+240 GTSSSESGSGSP
-252 PSDFPTITPN
+252 PSEFPTNTSN
-262 GTKAVTMSVGLIK
+262 GKKDVTMSVGLIK
-275 QIVNTNLGYN
+275 EIVNTNLGYN
-285 LNNWTKVDGVMLS
+285 LNQWTYVKDVMLS

-319 VAKNYNKALSVSVT
+319 VAKNYNKALKAVVELASDTGFSVT
-333 ANDTYFTV
+333 
-341 TCDIKYKD
+341 CSIKYT
-349 DVPVRDF
+349 DVSISDF
-356 IVSDN
+356 VLSDDN
-361 KQYTISVDMR
+361 KYTISVTMR
-371 QGDNNIT
+371 QGDNNMEY
-378 HSKVVTAFVTSSS
+378 SKVATAQVASSFFL
-391 VTILSEFYFSDF
+391 IKEFNFSDF
-403 GIAGSVTGSYTL
+403 GIIGSVTGAYTL
-415 NISVIGTYSGVD
+415 NISVIGTYSGVS

-433 YYSHHK
+433 YFSAS

>member
-43 THSNINKW
+43 THTNINKW

-85 MDSGDMASLHNVTFA
+85 MDSMGMSSLHNVTFA
-100 YNKPKGGASSPY
+100 YNRPKGGASSPY

-130 QPSVYGSVS
+130 KPSVYGSVA
-139 WQPKDKQLYLDG
+139 WQPQDKQLYLDG
-151 GASSDDIQ
+151 GESSDDIQ
-159 VTFGTNID
+159 VTFGTNTD
-167 DSLSIDFASLLNLKD
+167 DTLSIDFASLLDASGSIKLS
-182 DDGNDGN
+182 
-189 VTSLYPI
+189 SLYPI

-208 KNGFGGYDALPLSY
+208 KNDLGGYAALPLGSG
-222 VGLRVAGFHRDLP
+222 GLRVAGFHRDRP
-235 TSSSG
+235 TSGSG

-252 PSDFPTITPN
+252 PSEFPTNTSN
-262 GTKAVTMSVGLIK
+262 GKKAVTMSVGLIK
-275 QIVNTNLGYN
+275 EIVNTNLGYN
-285 LNNWTKVDGVMLS
+285 LNQWTYVKDVMLS
-298 GFAVGVPSLNDDGL
+298 GFSIGVPSLNDDGL

-319 VAKNYNKALSVSVT
+319 VAKNYNKALKAVVELASDTGFSVS
-333 ANDTYFTV
+333 
-341 TCDIKYKD
+341 CSIKYT
-349 DVPVRDF
+349 DVPISDF
-356 IVSDN
+356 VLSDN
-361 KQYTISVDMR
+361 NEYTISVTMR
-371 QGDNNIT
+371 QGDNDST
-378 HSKVVTAFVTSSS
+378 YSQVATAQVASSFFL
-391 VTILSEFYFSDF
+391 IKEFYFRSF
-403 GIAGSVTGSYTL
+403 GIMGSVTGAYTL
-415 NISVIGTYSGVD
+415 NISVFGTYSGVE

-433 YYSHHK
+433 HFSAS

>member
-6 ITKTNLNIGAI
+6 ITKSNLNIGAI

-28 TQISSRNTF
+28 SQISSRNTF

-43 THSNINKW
+43 THTNINKW

-85 MDSGDMASLHNVTFA
+85 MDSMGMSSLHNVTFA
-100 YNKPKGGASSPY
+100 YNRPKGGASSPY

-130 QPSVYGSVS
+130 KPSVYGSVS
-139 WQPKDKQLYLDG
+139 WQPQYKQLYLDG

-159 VTFGTNID
+159 VTFGTNVD
-167 DSLSIDFASLLNLKD
+167 DSLSIDFASLLDASGSIK
-182 DDGNDGN
+182 
-189 VTSLYPI
+189 VSSLYPI

-208 KNGFGGYDALPLSY
+208 KNDLGGYAAMPLGSG
-222 VGLRVAGFHRDLP
+222 GLRVAGFHRDRP
-235 TSSSG
+235 TSGSG

-252 PSDFPTITPN
+252 PSDFPTNTSN
-262 GTKAVTMSVGLIK
+262 GTKAVTMSVGLVK
-275 QIVNTNLGYN
+275 EVVNTNLGYN
-285 LNNWTKVDGVMLS
+285 LNNWTKVGGVMLS
-298 GFAVGVPSLNDDGL
+298 GFSIGVPSLNDDGL

-319 VAKNYNKALSVSVT
+319 VAKNYNKALKAVVELASDTGFSVS
-333 ANDTYFTV
+333 
-341 TCDIKYKD
+341 CSIKYT
-349 DVPVRDF
+349 DVSIRDF
-356 IVSDN
+356 VLSDDN
-361 KQYTISVDMR
+361 KYTISVTMT
-371 QGDNNIT
+371 QGDNNST
-378 HSKVVTAFVTSSS
+378 YSQVATAQVASSFFL
-391 VTILSEFYFSDF
+391 IKEFNFSSF
-403 GIAGSVTGSYTL
+403 GIIGSVTGAYTL
-415 NISVIGTYSGVD
+415 NISVFGTYSGVK

-433 YYSHHK
+433 HFSAS

>member
-28 TQISSRNTF
+28 AQISSRNTF

-43 THSNINKW
+43 THTNINKW

-85 MDSGDMASLHNVTFA
+85 MDSDMSSLHNVTFA
-100 YNKPKGGASSPY
+100 YNRPKGGASSPY

-120 AGTAG
+120 NGTAG

-130 QPSVYGSVS
+130 KPSVYGSVS

-159 VTFGTNID
+159 VTFGTD
-167 DSLSIDFASLLNLKD
+167 SDSLSIDFASLLDASGSTKL
-182 DDGNDGN
+182 G
-189 VTSLYPI
+189 SLYPI

-208 KNGFGGYDALPLSY
+208 KNDLGGYAALPLGSG
-222 VGLRVAGFHRDLP
+222 GLRVAGFHRDRP

-252 PSDFPTITPN
+252 PSDFPTNTSA
-262 GTKAVTMSVGLIK
+262 GKKAVTMSVGLIK
-275 QIVNTNLGYN
+275 DIVNTNLGYN
-285 LNNWTKVDGVMLS
+285 LNQWTYVKYVMLS

-319 VAKNYNKALSVSVT
+319 VAKNYNKALSVGVT
-333 ANDTYFTV
+333 ADDTRFTV
-341 TCDIKYKD
+341 TCGIKYSD
-349 DVPVRDF
+349 DVSVRDF
-356 IVSDN
+356 VVSDN
-361 KQYTISVDMR
+361 KQYTISVDMTYGGGGMTTYSR
-371 QGDNNIT
+371 
-378 HSKVVTAFVTSSS
+378 VVTAFVTSS
-391 VTILSEFYFSDF
+391 TFAILSEFKFSDF
-403 GIAGSVTGSYTL
+403 GIMGSVTGSYTL
-415 NISVIGTYSGVD
+415 NISVYGTYSDVK
-427 EQVGTG
+427 ELVGTG
-433 YYSHHK
+433 HYSAS

>member
-6 ITKTNLNIGAI
+6 ITKSNLNIGAI

-28 TQISSRNTF
+28 SQISSRNTF

-43 THSNINKW
+43 THTNINKW

-85 MDSGDMASLHNVTFA
+85 MDSMGMSSLHNVTFA
-100 YNKPKGGASSPY
+100 YNRPKGGASSPY

-130 QPSVYGSVS
+130 KPSVYGSVA
-139 WQPKDKQLYLDG
+139 WQPQDKQLYLDG

-159 VTFGTNID
+159 VTFGTNTD
-167 DSLSIDFASLLNLKD
+167 DTLSIDFASLLDASGSIKLS
-182 DDGNDGN
+182 
-189 VTSLYPI
+189 SLYPI

-208 KNGFGGYDALPLSY
+208 KNDLGGYAAMPLGSG
-222 VGLRVAGFHRDLP
+222 GLRVAGFHRDLP
-235 TSSSG
+235 TSGSG

-252 PSDFPTITPN
+252 PSEFPTNTSN
-262 GTKAVTMSVGLIK
+262 GKKAVTMSVGLIK
-275 QIVNTNLGYN
+275 EIVNTNLGYN
-285 LNNWTKVDGVMLS
+285 LNKWTYIKDVMLS
-298 GFAVGVPSLNDDGL
+298 GFSIGVPSLNDDGL

-319 VAKNYNKALSVSVT
+319 VAKNYNKALKVEVKLASDKGFSVS
-333 ANDTYFTV
+333 
-341 TCDIKYKD
+341 CSIKYT
-349 DVPVRDF
+349 DVPISDF
-356 IVSDN
+356 VLSDDN
-361 KQYTISVDMR
+361 KYTISVTMR
-371 QGDNNIT
+371 QGDNET
-378 HSKVVTAFVTSSS
+378 TYSQVATAQVTSSS
-391 VTILSEFYFSDF
+391 FFLIREFNFSSF
-403 GIAGSVTGSYTL
+403 GIQGSVTGSYTL
-415 NISVIGTYSGVD
+415 NISVIGTYSGVS

-433 YYSHHK
+433 HYSHS

>member
-6 ITKTNLNIGAI
+6 ITKANLNIGAI

-28 TQISSRNTF
+28 AQISSRNTF

-43 THSNINKW
+43 THANINKW
-51 AKYKPIHHS
+51 SKYKPIHHS

-85 MDSGDMASLHNVTFA
+85 MDSMDMSSLHNVTFA
-100 YNKPKGGASSPY
+100 YNRPKGGASSPY

-130 QPSVYGSVS
+130 KPSVYGSVS

-159 VTFGTNID
+159 VTFGTNSG
-167 DSLSIDFASLLNLKD
+167 DSLSIDFASLLNLEDGKD
-182 DDGNDGN
+182 

-208 KNGFGGYDALPLSY
+208 KNDLGGYAALPLGSG
-222 VGLRVAGFHRDLP
+222 GLRVAGFHRDRP
-235 TSSSG
+235 TSGSG
-240 GTSSSESGSGSL
+240 GTSSSEPGGGSL
-252 PSDFPTITPN
+252 PSEFPTNTSN
-262 GTKAVTMSVGLIK
+262 GKKAVTMSVGLIK
-275 QIVNTNLGYN
+275 EIVNTNLGYN
-285 LNNWTKVDGVMLS
+285 LNKWTYVKNVMLS

-319 VAKNYNKALSVSVT
+319 VSKNYNKALNVAVT
-333 ANDTYFTV
+333 ANDTRFTV
-341 TCDIKYKD
+341 TCSIKYKD
-349 DVPVRDF
+349 DVPVSDF
-356 IVSDN
+356 VVSDDN
-361 KQYTISVDMR
+361 KYTISVIMTD
-371 QGDNNIT
+371 GSNNST
-378 HSKVVTAFVTSSS
+378 YSQVATAFVTSSS
-391 VTILSEFYFSDF
+391 FTILSEFKFESF
-403 GIAGSVTGSYTL
+403 GIIGSVTGAYTL
-415 NISVIGTYSGVD
+415 NISVFGTYSGVE

-433 YYSHHK
+433 HYSAS

>member
-6 ITKTNLNIGAI
+6 ITKSNLNIGAI

-28 TQISSRNTF
+28 AQISSRNTF

-43 THSNINKW
+43 THTNINKW

-85 MDSGDMASLHNVTFA
+85 MDSMGMSSLHNVTFA
-100 YNKPKGGASSPY
+100 YNRPKGGASSPY

-130 QPSVYGSVS
+130 KPSVYGSVA
-139 WQPKDKQLYLDG
+139 WQPQDKQLYLDG
-151 GASSDDIQ
+151 GESSDDIQ
-159 VTFGTNID
+159 VTFGTNTD
-167 DSLSIDFASLLNLKD
+167 DTLSIDFASLLDASGSIKLS
-182 DDGNDGN
+182 
-189 VTSLYPI
+189 SLYPI

-208 KNGFGGYDALPLSY
+208 KNDLGGYAAMPLGSG
-222 VGLRVAGFHRDLP
+222 GLRVAGFHRDRP
-235 TSSSG
+235 TSGSG

-252 PSDFPTITPN
+252 PSDFPTNTSA

-275 QIVNTNLGYN
+275 EIVNTNLGYN
-285 LNNWTKVDGVMLS
+285 LNKWTYIKDVMLS
-298 GFAVGVPSLNDDGL
+298 GFSIGVPSLNDDGL

-319 VAKNYNKALSVSVT
+319 VAKNYNKALKAVVELASDKGFSVS
-333 ANDTYFTV
+333 
-341 TCDIKYKD
+341 CSIKYT
-349 DVPVRDF
+349 DVPISDF
-356 IVSDN
+356 VLSDDN
-361 KQYTISVDMR
+361 KYTISVTMR
-371 QGDNNIT
+371 QGDNET
-378 HSKVVTAFVTSSS
+378 TYSQVATAQVTSSS
-391 VTILSEFYFSDF
+391 FFLIREFNFNSF
-403 GIAGSVTGSYTL
+403 GIQGSVTGSYTL
-415 NISVIGTYSGVD
+415 NISVIGTYSGVS

-433 YYSHHK
+433 HYSHS

>member
-28 TQISSRNTF
+28 SQISSRNTF

-43 THSNINKW
+43 THTNINKW

-85 MDSGDMASLHNVTFA
+85 MDSDMSSLHNVTFA
-100 YNKPKGGASSPY
+100 YNRPKGGASSPY

-120 AGTAG
+120 NGTAG

-130 QPSVYGSVS
+130 EPSVYGSVS

-167 DSLSIDFASLLNLKD
+167 DSLSIDFASLLDASGSIKV
-182 DDGNDGN
+182 G
-189 VTSLYPI
+189 SLYPI

-208 KNGFGGYDALPLSY
+208 KNDFGGYAALPLSSG
-222 VGLRVAGFHRDLP
+222 GLRVAGFHRDLP

-252 PSDFPTITPN
+252 PSDFPTNTPA
-262 GTKAVTMSVGLIK
+262 GTKAVTMSVGLVK
-275 QIVNTNLGYN
+275 EIVNTNLGFN
-285 LNNWTKVDGVMLS
+285 LNKWTKVGGVMLS
-298 GFAVGVPSLNDDGL
+298 GYAVGVPSLNDDGL

-319 VAKNYNKALSVSVT
+319 VSKNYNKALKVAVLASADGFSVQCTIKYSDDVSV
-333 ANDTYFTV
+333 
-341 TCDIKYKD
+341 D
-349 DVPVRDF
+349 DFV
-356 IVSDN
+356 VSDDN
-361 KQYTISVDMR
+361 KYTISVIMR
-371 QGDNNIT
+371 QGDNDSAY
-378 HSKVVTAFVTSSS
+378 SKVATAQVISSS
-391 VTILSEFYFSDF
+391 FFLFSSFDFSDF

-415 NISVIGTYSGVD
+415 NISVTGTYSGVS

-433 YYSHHK
+433 HYSHS

>member
-1 MAASK
+1 MAQSK

-43 THSNINKW
+43 THTNINKW

-100 YNKPKGGASSPY
+100 YNRPKGGASSPY

-120 AGTAG
+120 NGTAG

-130 QPSVYGSVS
+130 KPSVYGSVA
-139 WQPKDKQLYLDG
+139 WQPQDKQLYLDG

-159 VTFGTNID
+159 VTFGTNVG
-167 DSLSIDFASLLNLKD
+167 DSLSIDFASLLDASGSIKLS
-182 DDGNDGN
+182 
-189 VTSLYPI
+189 SLYPI

-208 KNGFGGYDALPLSY
+208 KNDLGGYAAMPLGSG
-222 VGLRVAGFHRDLP
+222 GLRVAGFHRDRP
-235 TSSSG
+235 TSGSG

-252 PSDFPTITPN
+252 PSDFPTNTSN
-262 GTKAVTMSVGLIK
+262 GKKAVTMSVGLIK
-275 QIVNTNLGYN
+275 EIVNTNLGYN
-285 LNNWTKVDGVMLS
+285 LNKWTYIKDVMLS
-298 GFAVGVPSLNDDGL
+298 GFSIGVPSLNDDGL

-319 VAKNYNKALSVSVT
+319 VAKNYNKALKVEVKLASDQGFSVQC
-333 ANDTYFTV
+333 F
-341 TCDIKYKD
+341 IKYT
-349 DVPVRDF
+349 DVPISDF
-356 IVSDN
+356 VLSDDN
-361 KQYTISVDMR
+361 KYTISVTMR
-371 QGDNNIT
+371 QGDNET
-378 HSKVVTAFVTSSS
+378 TYSQVATAQVTSSS
-391 VTILSEFYFSDF
+391 FFLTSPFDFSSF
-403 GIAGSVTGSYTL
+403 GIQGSVTGSYTL
-415 NISVIGTYSGVD
+415 NISVIGTYSGVS

-433 YYSHHK
+433 HYSHS

>member
-43 THSNINKW
+43 THTNINKW

-85 MDSGDMASLHNVTFA
+85 MDSMDMSSLHNVTFA
-100 YNKPKGGASSPY
+100 YNRPKGGASSPY

-130 QPSVYGSVS
+130 KPSVYGSVA
-139 WQPKDKQLYLDG
+139 WQPQDKQVYLDG

-159 VTFGTNID
+159 VTFGTNTD
-167 DSLSIDFASLLNLKD
+167 DTLSIDFASLLDASGSIKLS
-182 DDGNDGN
+182 
-189 VTSLYPI
+189 SLYPI

-208 KNGFGGYDALPLSY
+208 KNDLGGYAAMPLGSG
-222 VGLRVAGFHRDLP
+222 GLRVAGFHRDRP
-235 TSSSG
+235 TSGSG

-252 PSDFPTITPN
+252 PSDFPTNTSD
-262 GTKAVTMSVGLIK
+262 GTKAVKMSVGLIK
-275 QIVNTNLGYN
+275 EIVNTNLGYN
-285 LNNWTKVDGVMLS
+285 LNKWTYIKDVMLS
-298 GFAVGVPSLNDDGL
+298 GFSIGVPSLNDDGL

-319 VAKNYNKALSVSVT
+319 VAKNYNKALKVEVKLASDKGFSVQC
-333 ANDTYFTV
+333 F
-341 TCDIKYKD
+341 IKYT
-349 DVPVRDF
+349 DVSISDF
-356 IVSDN
+356 ILSDDN
-361 KQYTISVDMR
+361 KYTISVTMR
-371 QGDNNIT
+371 QGDNETTYSQEAIAQVA
-378 HSKVVTAFVTSSS
+378 SSFFLTSPFDFSS
-391 VTILSEFYFSDF
+391 FDI
-403 GIAGSVTGSYTL
+403 IGSVTGAYTL
-415 NISVIGTYSGVD
+415 NISVFGTYSGVK

-433 YYSHHK
+433 HFSAS

>member
-6 ITKTNLNIGAI
+6 ITKANLNIGAI

-28 TQISSRNTF
+28 SQISSRNTF

-85 MDSGDMASLHNVTFA
+85 MDSMDMSSLHNVTFA
-100 YNKPKGGASSPY
+100 YNRPKGGASSPY

-120 AGTAG
+120 NGTAG
-125 YNHLA
+125 YDHLA
-130 QPSVYGSVS
+130 KPSVYGSVS

-151 GASSDDIQ
+151 GESSDDIQ
-159 VTFGTNID
+159 VTFGTNVD
-167 DSLSIDFASLLNLKD
+167 DSLSIDFASLLDASGSIKVS
-182 DDGNDGN
+182 G
-189 VTSLYPI
+189 LYPI
-196 VMVDDYAIALKV
+196 VMVDDYAIALKA
-208 KNGFGGYDALPLSY
+208 KNDLGGYAALPLGSG
-222 VGLRVAGFHRDLP
+222 GLRVAGFHRDRP
-235 TSSSG
+235 TSGSG

-252 PSDFPTITPN
+252 PSEFPTNTSN
-262 GTKAVTMSVGLIK
+262 GKKAVTMSVGLIK
-275 QIVNTNLGYN
+275 EIVNTNLGYN
-285 LNNWTKVDGVMLS
+285 LNKWTYVKNVMLS

-319 VAKNYNKALSVSVT
+319 VAKNYNKALKAVVELASDTGFSVS
-333 ANDTYFTV
+333 
-341 TCDIKYKD
+341 CSIKYT
-349 DVPVRDF
+349 DVSISDF
-356 IVSDN
+356 VLSDDN
-361 KQYTISVDMR
+361 KYTISVTMR
-371 QGDNNIT
+371 QGDNDST
-378 HSKVVTAFVTSSS
+378 YSQVATAQVASSFFL
-391 VTILSEFYFSDF
+391 IKEFNFSSF
-403 GIAGSVTGSYTL
+403 GIIGSVTGAYTL
-415 NISVIGTYSGVD
+415 NISVIGTYSGVS

-433 YYSHHK
+433 HFSAS

>member
-6 ITKTNLNIGAI
+6 ITKSNLNIGAI

-43 THSNINKW
+43 THTNINKW

-85 MDSGDMASLHNVTFA
+85 MDSMGMSSLHNVTFA
-100 YNKPKGGASSPY
+100 YNRPKGGASSPY

-130 QPSVYGSVS
+130 KPSVYGSVS
-139 WQPKDKQLYLDG
+139 WQPQDKQLYLDG

-159 VTFGTNID
+159 VTFGTNTD
-167 DSLSIDFASLLNLKD
+167 DTLSIDFASLLDASGSIKLS
-182 DDGNDGN
+182 
-189 VTSLYPI
+189 SLYPI

-208 KNGFGGYDALPLSY
+208 KNDLGGYAALPLGSG
-222 VGLRVAGFHRDLP
+222 GLRVAGFHRDRP
-235 TSSSG
+235 TSGSG

-252 PSDFPTITPN
+252 PSEFPTNTSN
-262 GTKAVTMSVGLIK
+262 GKKAVTMSVGLIK
-275 QIVNTNLGYN
+275 EIVNTNLGYN
-285 LNNWTKVDGVMLS
+285 LNKWTYIKDVMLS
-298 GFAVGVPSLNDDGL
+298 GFSIGVPSLNDDGL

-319 VAKNYNKALSVSVT
+319 VAKNYNKALKAVVELASDTGFSVS
-333 ANDTYFTV
+333 
-341 TCDIKYKD
+341 CSIKYT
-349 DVPVRDF
+349 DVSISDF
-356 IVSDN
+356 ILSDDN
-361 KQYTISVDMR
+361 KYTISVTMT
-371 QGDNNIT
+371 QGDNNST
-378 HSKVVTAFVTSSS
+378 YSQVATAQVASSFFL
-391 VTILSEFYFSDF
+391 IKEFYFSSF
-403 GIAGSVTGSYTL
+403 GIMGSVTGSYTL
-415 NISVIGTYSGVD
+415 NISVFGTYSGVE

-433 YYSHHK
+433 HFSAS